1 MPHLE
6 QTYLLILN
14 LILWQPYEMSSYPLQ
29 EFLKMHDEEPLTL
42 IACGIFKKEFK
53 SLPKELKNKF
63 HPRFLNSM
71 LHMNPDLLDKAISY
85 IINKHPDKKLML
97 LYGDCSAHMHELV
110 SGYGRTRTEGL
121 NCIEI
126 FLGKDLYHT
135 LRKQGTFF
143 LMPEWALRWK
153 EIFL

>member
-1 MPHLE
+1 
-6 QTYLLILN
+6 
-14 LILWQPYEMSSYPLQ
+14 
-29 EFLKMHDEEPLTL
+29 MHDEEPLTL